1 MHRRVVVI
9 VAGALFALLAFVA
22 AMVTDLHDQ
31 EYPRAIDTESRLGLD
46 FSESQLTDTEAF
58 AKLIEL
64 DGTLNLGLLKV
75 APDLAGDGDGQ
86 VFAALDDG
94 RLPAEFRWFGDR
106 VAKVVGKERLA
117 NSYATGSYLVTGDI
131 ARLGEFEAAMAGAG
145 VKVNR
150 RDASIADTLDFVVWE
165 SRFSAAVIAAFALIV
180 ALALFWLSM
189 KARGRALRVLGGSP
203 VVRIQVQDLRGFLG
217 ALLVSAVIVAL
228 VAAGYVGVAHG
239 WVYVEPFL
247 TALAGLELAVI
258 GASALAALVMSASA
272 WPSATMLAT
281 RQPAVRSLR
290 TAAVLVQALTFL
302 LVVSAA
308 GPAWSA
314 YRQSSATAAEM
325 AQWKQLADQVSISF
339 AMNEVEMERVEPE
352 IGALVR
358 EAESLDTVALSYT
371 FADQARPRGLTEFS
385 AVTLVNRR
393 WLDMVTR
400 GVARPALDPVP
411 HERVREN
418 VEGLGETL
426 ALWSR
431 TGASGAEILD
441 GFRFFEPADGLRLPV
456 SNGGAGNS
464 LSFLDDVLVAVV
476 PSLHDMANDRNLTS
490 MASTG
495 NIVFTGVAATQR
507 LLERHGLSRQALQ
520 ERGFTG
526 AVRAVYVAEEGIL
539 RAQFTAYVVWL
550 LNLALI
556 ALVTAF
562 AVATAISA
570 LITALLRARR
580 DFPLRV
586 AGRSWA
592 LILRSRVAK
601 ELLAGVVLA
610 AVVSLFQAP
619 GATGAVLVVAA
630 LGLLL
635 VPLSHLLAAR
645 WCFAGVSRR
654 RM

>member
-1 MHRRVVVI
+1 MVV
-9 VAGALFALLAFVA
+9 VAGALFALLALVA
-22 AMVTDLHDQ
+22 AIVTDLYDQ
-31 EYPRAIDTESRLGLD
+31 EYPRAVGTESRLGLD
-46 FSESQLTDTEAF
+46 FSESQFTDVDAF
-58 AKLIEL
+58 AALAEL
-64 DGTLNLGLLKV
+64 DENLDLGLLKV
-75 APDLAGDGDGQ
+75 APDLAGEGDGQ
-86 VFAALDDG
+86 VFAALVDG
-94 RLPAEFRWFGDR
+94 RLPPDFAWFGGR
-106 VAKVVGKERLA
+106 TAKVVGKERLA
-117 NSYATGSYLVTGDI
+117 NSYATGSYLVTGDV

-203 VVRIQVQDLRGFLG
+203 VVRIQVQDLSGFLG
-217 ALLVSAVIVAL
+217 ALFVSAVIVAL
-228 VAAGYVGVAHG
+228 VAAGYVGAAHG
-239 WVYVEPFL
+239 RVYVEPFL
-247 TALAGLELAVI
+247 KALIGLEFAVI
-258 GASALAALVMSASA
+258 GASVLVALVMSASA
-272 WPSATMLAT
+272 WPTATMLAT

-339 AMNEVEMERVEPE
+339 AMNEQEMERVEPE

-358 EAESLDTVALSYT
+358 EAEDLDAVALSYT
-371 FADQARPRGLTEFS
+371 FAGQARPKGLAEFP
-385 AVTLVNRR
+385 AITLVNQR
-393 WLDMVTR
+393 WLNLVTK
-400 GVARPALDPVP
+400 GVPRPALTPVP
-411 HERVREN
+411 RERVREDLQ
-418 VEGLGETL
+418 GLGETL

-431 TGASGAEILD
+431 AGASGAEIVD
-441 GFRFFEPADGLRLPV
+441 RFEFFEPRDGLRLPV
-456 SNGGAGNS
+456 SNGGAGDS

-507 LLERHGLSRQALQ
+507 LLEDHGLSRQTLR
-520 ERGFTG
+520 ERGFAG
-526 AVRAVYVAEEGIL
+526 AVRAVYIAEEGIL

-562 AVATAISA
+562 AVASAISA

-592 LILRSRVAK
+592 LILRGRVAR
-601 ELLAGVVLA
+601 ELLAGVVLSVA
-610 AVVSLFQAP
+610 VSLFQGP

-630 LGLLL
+630 VGLLL